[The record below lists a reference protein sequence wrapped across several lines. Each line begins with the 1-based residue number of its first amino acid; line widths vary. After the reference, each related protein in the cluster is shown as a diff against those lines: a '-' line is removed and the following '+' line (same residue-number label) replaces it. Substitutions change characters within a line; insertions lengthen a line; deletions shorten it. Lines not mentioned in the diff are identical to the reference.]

1 VEGLIQHSLDRG
13 LEFVGD
19 EFLYQNLSHHL
30 LRRVA
35 HKLLRIFI
43 SNLYSPLRIH
53 SKDWHVGRVNKL
65 GVLPL
70 LSQAVGDVL
79 ANTHHTNHIPLFVM
93 SSRLMVALH
102 ASTKAQQI

>member
-1 VEGLIQHSLDRG
+1 MEGLIQHGLDCG

-43 SNLYSPLRIH
+43 SNIYTPLRIH
-53 SKDWHVGRVNKL
+53 SKDWRVGHVNKL
-65 GVLPL
+65 GVLLL

-79 ANTHHTNHIPLFVM
+79 ANTHHTNHIPLFIM
-93 SSRLMVALH
+93 SSCLMVALH
-102 ASTKAQQI
+102 ALTKA